1 MTLTRQLIS
10 LCFLHN
16 TPNNLSVSQQQLYKT
31 TVIYFLFSIA
41 LDDLFVEFSDGIVQT
56 SLDLILA
63 LFIISTVFLIKET
76 DKKYQRF
83 LQTMTSILGCQTVL
97 TVLALPIGY
106 WIALTDEKYI
116 WIPVYCLP
124 LLIFWNITV
133 VGHILSEELNKTIWQ
148 GIIFSILFFSGSFLI
163 STLVTVV

>member
-31 TVIYFLFSIA
+31 AVIYFLFSIA
-41 LDDLFVEFSDGIVQT
+41 LDKLFVELSDGIVQT
-56 SLDLILA
+56 ALDLILA
-63 LFIISTVFLIKET
+63 LFIISIVFLIKKT
-76 DKKYQRF
+76 DKKYLRF

-97 TVLALPIGY
+97 TVFALPIGY
-106 WIALTDEKYI
+106 WIALTDAKQV

-124 LLIFWNITV
+124 LLIFWNIAV
-133 VGHILSEELNKTIWQ
+133 VGRILSQELNKTIWQ
-148 GIIFSILFFSGSFLI
+148 GIYFAVLFFSSSFLV
-163 STLVTVV
+163 STLVTIV